1 MTVCNQNRLNC
12 GLVQTFLESHQ
23 QKDEKEPEDKKLE
36 DYLKRLIKYNGCSQL
51 STDTDDTGSQDT
63 KGEKC
68 IHKFFLNVLILF
80 LKKKFTR
87 GTYGYDNILMY

>member
-12 GLVQTFLESHQ
+12 GLAQSVLESHQ
-23 QKDEKEPEDKKLE
+23 QKDEKGPEDKKLE

-63 KGEKC
+63 KGKKC
-68 IHKFFLNVLILF
+68 IHNFFLNVINVI
-80 LKKKFTR
+80 R
-87 GTYGYDNILMY
+87 